1 MLKQKVKNI
10 YQGIEF
16 NFSVLL
22 NKEANRTLPISPSI
36 YYVKTLQMDHAMS
49 HLCGGPFSIMV
60 FKGSN

>member
-22 NKEANRTLPISPSI
+22 NKEANRTLP
-36 YYVKTLQMDHAMS
+36 YVKTLQIYQAMS
-49 HLCGGPFSIMV
+49 DLCGGPFSDYHG
-60 FKGSN
+60 FQGE